1 MNKFGYY
8 FKKVYLAMAIW
19 QGLGVILNAIM
30 SDWPLFVL
38 LLQGIVMML
47 VLAIPSL
54 IAAAILARGDSKK

>member
-8 FKKVYLAMAIW
+8 FKKVYLAMGIW

-54 IAAAILARGDSKK
+54 IAAAILARGDRKK

>member
-1 MNKFGYY
+1 MG
-8 FKKVYLAMAIW
+8 IW

-54 IAAAILARGDSKK
+54 IAAAILARGDKKND